1 MVTRIQP
8 DPTDMHRFLISVM
21 LAGAL
26 AMPASAQSDARL
38 RGSFVPV
45 TAPEG
50 DARPATGEVRA
61 SVDAD
66 GDVRV
71 DLVVSG
77 LTERVT
83 GATLHTGGA
92 GENGEQVARMDVAVT
107 GSEGR
112 IIGGTARLTPLVA
125 QQVRAGEAYVVVRTS
140 EHPDGILRAQ
150 LAPQAR
156 TLDAVVAGQ

>member
-1 MVTRIQP
+1 MRLTLLL
-8 DPTDMHRFLISVM
+8 TM
-21 LAGAL
+21 LFAACAAAPLSHAQAQAQDLRMRGAFIP
-26 AMPASAQSDARL
+26 MQ
-38 RGSFVPV
+38 
-45 TAPEG
+45 APEG

-61 SVDAD
+61 LVEAD

-83 GATLHTGGA
+83 GATLHTGRA
-92 GENGEQVARMDVAVT
+92 GENGEQVARMDVAVD

-112 IIGGTARLTPLVA
+112 IIGGTASLTPLVA
-125 QQVRAGEAYVVVRTS
+125 AQVRGGEAYVVVRTS

-156 TLDAVVAGQ
+156 SIEAVVAGD

>member
-1 MVTRIQP
+1 MRRYVP
-8 DPTDMHRFLISVM
+8 AVFALV
-21 LAGAL
+21 LAGLAADAL
-26 AMPASAQSDARL
+26 AQEVRL
-38 RGSFVPV
+38 RGLFAPV
-45 TAPEG
+45 RAPEG

-61 SVDAD
+61 LIDED

-83 GATLHTGGA
+83 GATLHTGRT
-92 GENGEQVARMDVAVT
+92 GENGEQIARMDVAVE
-107 GSEGR
+107 GMEGR
-112 IIGGTARLTPLVA
+112 VIGATADLSPALA
-125 QQVRAGEAYVVVRTS
+125 AQVRAGEAYVVLRTS

-156 TLDAVVAGQ
+156 SLEAVVAGD